1 MCLVCFIIGLLL
13 LLGGFRSWRKEGYLD
28 DCAETLVFIS
38 VIVLTITI
46 LVSWFFVSKA
56 ADGRYVDGKVA
67 MYQEENEAIE
77 QDVSEIAKQYME
89 HENQT
94 FDMSRINSSTTLI
107 QMYPELKSSE
117 IVQKQINIYYE
128 NNKKIKSLKNT
139 EYKAKKAKFMLYFGG
154 GK

>member
-1 MCLVCFIIGLLL
+1 MCLLCCIIGLLL
-13 LLGGFRSWRKEGYLD
+13 LACAFMRGHKKGYLD
-28 DCAETLVFIS
+28 DYAETLI
-38 VIVLTITI
+38 VIAAGILITMI
-46 LVSWFFVSKA
+46 FVSWFYITTAVN
-56 ADGRYVDGKVA
+56 GRYVDGKVA

-77 QDVSEIAKQYME
+77 QDIDEIVKQYME

-94 FDMSRINSSTTLI
+94 FDMSKISSSTTLI

-117 IVQKQINIYYE
+117 VVQKQIDIYYE